1 MENCTAQEHVTNP
14 THLQFTEIPHVRY
27 SYRIRAT
34 LCPFLHTGRLEMGV
48 KHTLFLFAADCYL
61 KEGMPSIIQDWYNH
75 NVFQEGVPSIL
86 FVCLA
91 LY

>member
-1 MENCTAQEHVTNP
+1 
-14 THLQFTEIPHVRY
+14 
-27 SYRIRAT
+27 
-34 LCPFLHTGRLEMGV
+34 MGV